1 MTRLLVAI
9 GVTALS
15 LAPAP
20 ASVYSVLAGRLP
32 APRIVLDEAT
42 RDKLKTIVF
51 QAAREG
57 DLDTLRAYFQVGLPA
72 DGVNARGDTLLTV
85 AAYNG
90 QPKAVELVLA
100 QPGVEVDRRNGMG
113 LTALTAAA
121 FKGDLD
127 ALKLLHAAK
136 ADVNVANGRGQ
147 TALMFASL
155 SGRAKAVEWL
165 LAHGADPKAADKD
178 GKTALSLAE
187 TQGAADVAKLLR
199 AALAK

>member
-1 MTRLLVAI
+1 MSRFLIAV

-15 LAPAP
+15 LAPAS
-20 ASVYSVLAGRLP
+20 ASVYGVLAGRLP
-32 APRIVLDEAT
+32 VPRVVLDEAT
-42 RDKLKTIVF
+42 RGKLQAIAF

-57 DLDTLRAYFQVGLPA
+57 DLDTLRAYFQAGLPA
-72 DGVNARGDTLLTV
+72 NGVNARGDTLLTV

-90 QPKAVELVLA
+90 QPKAVALVLA

-136 ADVNVANGRGQ
+136 ADVNVANARGQ
-147 TALMFASL
+147 TSLMFAAL
-155 SGRAKAVEWL
+155 SGRTKAVEWL
-165 LAHGADPKAADKD
+165 LANGADPKPADQD

-187 TQGAADVAKLLR
+187 TQGAADAAKLLR

>member
-1 MTRLLVAI
+1 MSRVLTAV

-15 LAPAP
+15 LAPAS

-32 APRIVLDEAT
+32 VPKVVLDGAT
-42 RDKLKTIVF
+42 RGKLQAVAF

-57 DLDTLRAYFQVGLPA
+57 DLDTLRAYFQAGLPA
-72 DGVNARGDTLLTV
+72 DGVNSRGDTLLTV

-100 QPGVEVDRRNGMG
+100 QPGVQVDRRNGMG

-121 FKGDLD
+121 FKGDLN

-136 ADVNVANGRGQ
+136 ADVNVANARGQ
-147 TALMFASL
+147 TSLMFASL
-155 SGRAKAVEWL
+155 SGRTEAVEWL
-165 LAHGADPKAADKD
+165 LAHGADPRPADRD
-178 GKTALSLAE
+178 GRTALSLAE
-187 TQGAADVAKLLR
+187 TQGADDAAKVLR

>member
-1 MTRLLVAI
+1 MSRFLAAVS
-9 GVTALS
+9 VTILS
-15 LAPAP
+15 LAPAS
-20 ASVYSVLAGRLP
+20 ANVYSVLAGRIP
-32 APRIVLDEAT
+32 PPKVVLDEAT
-42 RDKLKTIVF
+42 RDKLKTIAF

-57 DLDTLRAYFQVGLPA
+57 DLDTLRAYFQAGLPA
-72 DGVNARGDTLLTV
+72 NGVNARGDTLLTV

-121 FKGDLD
+121 FKGDLE

-136 ADVNVANGRGQ
+136 ADVNVANARGQ
-147 TALMFASL
+147 TSLMFASL
-155 SGRAKAVEWL
+155 SGRTKAVEWL
-165 LAHGADPKAADKD
+165 LANGADPKPADKD

-187 TQGAADVAKLLR
+187 TQGATEVVKLLR